1 MPDGSVEVRAL
12 APDEYAAAVPG
23 LARLLVDAVEGG
35 ASVNFL
41 AGLTLEAAAGWWRAR
56 ETAVADGTIGVLV
69 AEAVEEPEPG
79 GVPSAIV
86 GCTILLRSRNPNA
99 PHRAEVGKVLVD
111 RAWRRRGL
119 GRRLMAAVEALAR
132 ADGRWLLHL
141 DVTAGTAAER
151 LYRAAGWTELG
162 TMPDHSMLP
171 DGTLAPT
178 IFFWKD
184 LRAS

>member
-1 MPDGSVEVRAL
+1 MPVRR
-12 APDEYAAAVPG
+12 YRYPG
-23 LARLLVDAVEGG
+23 HRPVD
-35 ASVNFL
+35 
-41 AGLTLEAAAGWWRAR
+41 
-56 ETAVADGTIGVLV
+56 
-69 AEAVEEPEPG
+69 
-79 GVPSAIV
+79 
-86 GCTILLRSRNPNA
+86 
-99 PHRAEVGKVLVD
+99 
-111 RAWRRRGL
+111 
-119 GRRLMAAVEALAR
+119 
-132 ADGRWLLHL
+132 DGRWLLHL